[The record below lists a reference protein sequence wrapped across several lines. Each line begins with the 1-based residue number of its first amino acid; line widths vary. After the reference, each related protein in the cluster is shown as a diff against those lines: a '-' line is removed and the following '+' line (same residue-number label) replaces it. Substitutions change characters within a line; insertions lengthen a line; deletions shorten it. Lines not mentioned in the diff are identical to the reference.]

1 MKSSNHQVIKSSN
14 HQIIIIIIII
24 TIIIIIIQ
32 SSSGFRG
39 KCTICSDK
47 PMSGKL
53 GDPKWT
59 IMA

>member
-24 TIIIIIIQ
+24 TIIIIIQ